1 MSEVNIEEVQE
12 LRAII
17 KRLEQDKDLLSKKIH
32 DYEEGDAKMFYALQK
47 KMAEM
52 SRILN
57 TTNLEMVDLASKSD
71 ASFDRIFK
79 VLEKA
84 EIVANA
90 AKSFGSISGIV
101 KETPNKEYATIPR
114 ITPESMADNVGELA
128 GKKQY

>member
-1 MSEVNIEEVQE
+1 MGDVNVEEIEG
-12 LRAII
+12 LRSAI
-17 KRLEQDKDLLSKKIH
+17 KDLQKQNAFLTSKVN

-57 TTNLEMVDLASKSD
+57 GTNLENIDISSKSD

-90 AKSFGSISGIV
+90 AKSFGAISGIV
-101 KETPNKEYATIPR
+101 KEEATKEISLR
-114 ITPESMADNVGELA
+114 KGITPESVADNVGELA
-128 GKKQY
+128 GKRY

>member
-1 MSEVNIEEVQE
+1 MADVNVDEIEG
-12 LRAII
+12 LRNII
-17 KRLEQDKDLLSKKIH
+17 KKLEQEKVLLANKVI
-32 DYEEGDAKMFYALQK
+32 DFEEGDAKMFFALQK

-57 TTNLEMVDLASKSD
+57 GTNLENIDISSKSD

-90 AKSFGSISGIV
+90 AKSFGAISGMV
-101 KETPNKEYATIPR
+101 KDESSKDMPPKKG
-114 ITPESMADNVGELA
+114 ITPESIADNVGELA
-128 GKKQY
+128 GKRY

>member
-1 MSEVNIEEVQE
+1 MVDTNIEEIE
-12 LRAII
+12 GLRSAI
-17 KRLEQDKDLLSKKIH
+17 KDLQKQNTFLTNKVA

-57 TTNLEMVDLASKSD
+57 GTNLENIDISSKSD

-90 AKSFGSISGIV
+90 AKSFGAISGIV
-101 KETPNKEYATIPR
+101 KEESIKDNLSRKG
-114 ITPESMADNVGELA
+114 ITPESVADNVGELA
-128 GKKQY
+128 GKRY

>member
-1 MSEVNIEEVQE
+1 MSDINIDEIEG
-12 LRAII
+12 LRSLV
-17 KRLEQDKDLLSKKIH
+17 KKLEQEKAFFANKVS

-57 TTNLEMVDLASKSD
+57 STNLENIDLASKSD

-101 KETPNKEYATIPR
+101 KDESVKESVVR
-114 ITPESMADNVGELA
+114 KGITPENIADSVGELA
-128 GKKQY
+128 GKRY